1 MDSEDQAE
9 IDAMIGSHT
18 WFVEFAKPYAPRGV
32 LLRHR
37 CSACN
42 AQRIAIVVLDSGTS
56 LTDPRAS
63 FTLVGGEMKIEFPQ
77 K

>member
-56 LTDPRAS
+56 LTDPPSIIHAG
-63 FTLVGGEMKIEFPQ
+63 GGEVKIEFPQ